1 MLAFRLRSE
10 IAAMD
15 DFADAL
21 EMCEL
26 SVSLGDVFTL
36 VYPMPRRNDL
46 IRVSVGCEDVEDI
59 VADFARALRRAGA
72 TRR

>member
-1 MLAFRLRSE
+1 
-10 IAAMD
+10 
-15 DFADAL
+15 
-21 EMCEL
+21 MCEL

-46 IRVSVGCEDVEDI
+46 IRVSVGCEDAEDI
-59 VADFARALRRAGA
+59 VADFARALRRAGE